1 MRERESDAI
10 TQAPKRNLPPSFLPL
25 TLTYIFISVC
35 PCLTSVRPTS
45 PGPKPEYQAGTH
57 TAVRPSI
64 HPSIHPFIH
73 SSHYVLRCGIHIAPS
88 CKQALHGKTS
98 MRYENGNTSASS
110 CRTYLQTTPPHPLKR
125 DRQQNPTP
133 RSRPQRS
140 PLRHRHR
147 WHHPRRHR
155 ADCGAAGGGAS

>member
-1 MRERESDAI
+1 MQS
-10 TQAPKRNLPPSFLPL
+10 PKHLKEISPLPSFPSLLLTSSSLSVLALHPSVQPVQGQSPNTKPEPIPPS
-25 TLTYIFISVC
+25 
-35 PCLTSVRPTS
+35 VR
-45 PGPKPEYQAGTH
+45 
-57 TAVRPSI
+57 
-64 HPSIHPFIH
+64 PSIHPFIH